1 VSKAKNRQ
9 LFGFTAD
16 RMVLQVWTVT
26 GSATIGGDVDVSG
39 NTNIQRKLRSRQDW
53 LHTASAPRKVRQ

>member
-1 VSKAKNRQ
+1 MSKAKNRQ

-39 NTNIQRKLRSRQDW
+39 KTKITNGNLEAGKIG
-53 LHTASAPRKVRQ
+53 